1 MPLPKKQYIRV
12 QRYTYNGDIKLK
24 KGKDNMSAVKDLTK
38 GSPMK
43 LILGFMLPMLLG
55 LLFQQFYN
63 MVDTIVVGQFLGVNA
78 LAGVGST
85 GSVNFLVLGFCM
97 GVCAGFA
104 IPVAQKFGEK
114 DFDGLRKFAGNTI
127 WLGIGFAAVMTTATC
142 LLCGNILHW
151 MNTPDTVFKEA
162 YDYIFVIFLGIPVT
176 FLYNILS
183 GFIRSLGDSKSP
195 VVILIISSILN
206 VGFDL
211 LFILVFDMGV
221 AGAGWATVLAQ
232 LISGIAC
239 LVYMIKRFD
248 ILHLSR
254 KDLKPD
260 AYSMSRLCAMGVPM
274 GLQYSITAIGT
285 MMVQSAL
292 NMLGS
297 YAVAAF
303 TAGSKIEQIFT
314 QAFVAQGTASATY
327 NAQNI
332 GAGKLERVR
341 EGFRASH
348 FIGIIYSVVVGSF
361 LFFAGKY
368 FAYLFIS
375 DNIEEVL
382 PMVAIYVK
390 CVALFF
396 IPLYF
401 VNVLRNGIQ
410 GMGYGLLPMMAG
422 VAELAG
428 RGITATIAAGKSSY
442 VGTCLASPVAWVF
455 ASVLLW
461 GMYFYV
467 MKDMSRKLYGT
478 NKL

>member
-1 MPLPKKQYIRV
+1 MIIC
-12 QRYTYNGDIKLK
+12 GGI
-24 KGKDNMSAVKDLTK
+24 
-38 GSPMK
+38 
-43 LILGFMLPMLLG
+43 
-55 LLFQQFYN
+55 
-63 MVDTIVVGQFLGVNA
+63 
-78 LAGVGST
+78 
-85 GSVNFLVLGFCM
+85 
-97 GVCAGFA
+97 FA
-104 IPVAQKFGEK
+104 QA
-114 DFDGLRKFAGNTI
+114 
-127 WLGIGFAAVMTTATC
+127 
-142 LLCGNILHW
+142 
-151 MNTPDTVFKEA
+151 
-162 YDYIFVIFLGIPVT
+162 
-176 FLYNILS
+176 LYNILAS
-183 GFIRSLGDSKSP
+183 ILRALGNSKVPLYFLILSAMLNIVLDLVFIIVFKLGAP
-195 VVILIISSILN
+195 GAAWATIISQ
-206 VGFDL
+206 
-211 LFILVFDMGV
+211 GV
-221 AGAGWATVLAQ
+221 SGVL
-232 LISGIAC
+232 C
-239 LVYMIKRFD
+239 LVYIWKFVPELRMKKEDWYFRRNLAAKQI
-248 ILHLSR
+248 
-254 KDLKPD
+254 
-260 AYSMSRLCAMGVPM
+260 GVGIPM

-314 QAFVAQGTASATY
+314 QAYVAQGTASATY

-348 FIGIIYSVVVGSF
+348 FIGIVYSVVVGSF

-428 RGITATIAAGKSSY
+428 RGITATVAAGKSSY
-442 VGTCLASPVAWVF
+442 IGTCLASPVAWIF

-461 GMYFYV
+461 VMYFYV
-467 MKDMSRKLYGT
+467 MKDMARKLYGT

>member
-1 MPLPKKQYIRV
+1 M
-12 QRYTYNGDIKLK
+12 
-24 KGKDNMSAVKDLTK
+24 
-38 GSPMK
+38 
-43 LILGFMLPMLLG
+43 
-55 LLFQQFYN
+55 
-63 MVDTIVVGQFLGVNA
+63 
-78 LAGVGST
+78 
-85 GSVNFLVLGFCM
+85 
-97 GVCAGFA
+97 
-104 IPVAQKFGEK
+104 
-114 DFDGLRKFAGNTI
+114 
-127 WLGIGFAAVMTTATC
+127 
-142 LLCGNILHW
+142 
-151 MNTPDTVFKEA
+151 
-162 YDYIFVIFLGIPVT
+162 
-176 FLYNILS
+176 
-183 GFIRSLGDSKSP
+183 
-195 VVILIISSILN
+195 
-206 VGFDL
+206 
-211 LFILVFDMGV
+211 
-221 AGAGWATVLAQ
+221 
-232 LISGIAC
+232 
-239 LVYMIKRFD
+239 
-248 ILHLSR
+248 
-254 KDLKPD
+254 
-260 AYSMSRLCAMGVPM
+260 
-274 GLQYSITAIGT
+274 
-285 MMVQSAL
+285 
-292 NMLGS
+292 
-297 YAVAAF
+297 
-303 TAGSKIEQIFT
+303 
-314 QAFVAQGTASATY
+314 AQGTASATY

-375 DNIEEVL
+375 DNTEEVL

>member
-1 MPLPKKQYIRV
+1 
-12 QRYTYNGDIKLK
+12 
-24 KGKDNMSAVKDLTK
+24 
-38 GSPMK
+38 
-43 LILGFMLPMLLG
+43 
-55 LLFQQFYN
+55 
-63 MVDTIVVGQFLGVNA
+63 
-78 LAGVGST
+78 
-85 GSVNFLVLGFCM
+85 
-97 GVCAGFA
+97 
-104 IPVAQKFGEK
+104 
-114 DFDGLRKFAGNTI
+114 
-127 WLGIGFAAVMTTATC
+127 
-142 LLCGNILHW
+142 
-151 MNTPDTVFKEA
+151 
-162 YDYIFVIFLGIPVT
+162 
-176 FLYNILS
+176 
-183 GFIRSLGDSKSP
+183 
-195 VVILIISSILN
+195 
-206 VGFDL
+206 
-211 LFILVFDMGV
+211 
-221 AGAGWATVLAQ
+221 
-232 LISGIAC
+232 
-239 LVYMIKRFD
+239 
-248 ILHLSR
+248 
-254 KDLKPD
+254 
-260 AYSMSRLCAMGVPM
+260 M

>member
-1 MPLPKKQYIRV
+1 MEV
-12 QRYTYNGDIKLK
+12 IKEMR
-24 KGKDNMSAVKDLTK
+24 NAATDLTEGTPWK
-38 GSPMK
+38 IIMRFSIP
-43 LILGFMLPMLLG
+43 LFFTFLL
-55 LLFQQFYN
+55 QQFYN
-63 MVDTIVVGQFLGVNA
+63 MVDTIVVGQFLGKDA

-85 GSVNFLVLGFCM
+85 GAINFMIIGFCM
-97 GVCAGFA
+97 GLANGFV
-104 IPVAQKFGEK
+104 IPVAQRYGAK
-114 DFDGLRKFAGNTI
+114 DYKDMRRFVANSI
-127 WLGIGFAAVMTTATC
+127 WLTVFFAAIMSITVC
-142 LLCGNILHW
+142 ILCRSVLIAMKTPTDIL
-151 MNTPDTVFKEA
+151 DLA
-162 YDYIFVIFLGIPVT
+162 YDYIFIIFAGIPIT
-176 FLYNILS
+176 LAYNLLTGI
-183 GFIRSLGDSKSP
+183 IRSLGDSKSP
-195 VVILIISSILN
+195 LI
-206 VGFDL
+206 FL
-211 LFILVFDMGV
+211 LMAAV
-221 AGAGWATVLAQ
+221 ANIG
-232 LISGIAC
+232 
-239 LVYMIKRFD
+239 FD
-248 ILHLSR
+248 ILSVTVLKLGVRGPAFATLLAQAFSVVLSLWCI
-254 KDLKPD
+254 KTKFPILKMEPGEWKLHGKHIGI
-260 AYSMSRLCAMGVPM
+260 LCKMGIPM

>member
-1 MPLPKKQYIRV
+1 M
-12 QRYTYNGDIKLK
+12 
-24 KGKDNMSAVKDLTK
+24 LT
-38 GSPMK
+38 
-43 LILGFMLPMLLG
+43 
-55 LLFQQFYN
+55 
-63 MVDTIVVGQFLGVNA
+63 
-78 LAGVGST
+78 
-85 GSVNFLVLGFCM
+85 
-97 GVCAGFA
+97 
-104 IPVAQKFGEK
+104 AQKFG
-114 DFDGLRKFAGNTI
+114 AGDMKAMRQTVGSAAL
-127 WLGIGFAAVMTTATC
+127 LGIMMSVILTVVGILGMRP
-142 LLCGNILHW
+142 LLNF
-151 MNTPDTVFKEA
+151 MQTPDDIFRDAYAYIMVICAGIGAQMLYNLLSSVLRALGNSKVPLYFLILSAMLNIVLDLVFIIVFK
-162 YDYIFVIFLGIPVT
+162 LGTPGAAWAT
-176 FLYNILS
+176 
-183 GFIRSLGDSKSP
+183 
-195 VVILIISSILN
+195 IISQGVSGVLCLIYIWKFVPELRMKKEDWYFRRGLAFKQIG
-206 VGFDL
+206 VG
-211 LFILVFDMGV
+211 I
-221 AGAGWATVLAQ
+221 
-232 LISGIAC
+232 
-239 LVYMIKRFD
+239 
-248 ILHLSR
+248 
-254 KDLKPD
+254 
-260 AYSMSRLCAMGVPM
+260 PM

-314 QAFVAQGTASATY
+314 QAYVAQGTASATY

-348 FIGIIYSVVVGSF
+348 FIGIVYSVVVGSF

-428 RGITATIAAGKSSY
+428 RGITATIAAGRSSY
-442 VGTCLASPVAWVF
+442 IGTCLASPVAWVF

>member
-1 MPLPKKQYIRV
+1 MEKDMTKGRPLPVI
-12 QRYTYNGDIKLK
+12 LK
-24 KGKDNMSAVKDLTK
+24 
-38 GSPMK
+38 
-43 LILGFMLPMLLG
+43 FMLPLIIG
-55 LLFQQFYN
+55 NIFQQLYN
-63 MVDTIVVGQFLGVNA
+63 MADTIIVGRYVGADA
-78 LAGVGST
+78 LAAVGST
-85 GSVNFLVLGFCM
+85 GTIMFLTVGFSQ
-97 GVCAGFA
+97 GITAGFSVLTA
-104 IPVAQKFGEK
+104 QRFGAKDTEGVKISVANGILLSLIFTV
-114 DFDGLRKFAGNTI
+114 LI
-127 WLGIGFAAVMTTATC
+127 SSLSLLGMRP
-142 LLCGNILHW
+142 LLKL
-151 MNTPDTVFKEA
+151 MNTPDNIFQDA
-162 YDYIFVIFLGIPVT
+162 YTYIMIICGGIFAQV
-176 FLYNILS
+176 LYNILAS
-183 GFIRSLGDSKSP
+183 ILRALGNSKVPLYFLILSAMLNIVLDLVFIIVFKLGAP
-195 VVILIISSILN
+195 GAAWATIISQGVSGVLCLIYIWKFVPELRMKKEDWYFRRN
-206 VGFDL
+206 LAAKQIGVG
-211 LFILVFDMGV
+211 I
-221 AGAGWATVLAQ
+221 
-232 LISGIAC
+232 
-239 LVYMIKRFD
+239 
-248 ILHLSR
+248 
-254 KDLKPD
+254 
-260 AYSMSRLCAMGVPM
+260 PM

-314 QAFVAQGTASATY
+314 QAYVAQGTASATY

-348 FIGIIYSVVVGSF
+348 FIGIVYSVVVGSF

-442 VGTCLASPVAWVF
+442 IGTCLASPVAWIF

-461 GMYFYV
+461 VMYVYV
-467 MKDMSRKLYGT
+467 MKDMARKLYGT